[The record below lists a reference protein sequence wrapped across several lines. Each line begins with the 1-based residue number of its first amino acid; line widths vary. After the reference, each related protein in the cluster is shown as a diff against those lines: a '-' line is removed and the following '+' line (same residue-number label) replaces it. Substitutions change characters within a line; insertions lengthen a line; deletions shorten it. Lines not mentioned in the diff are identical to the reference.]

1 MPSSHNGTYF
11 LKGCNGISHRV
22 NTTFGYLDKYHSSG
36 FVQSP
41 NYPSNYDNNL
51 LCRWFIRV
59 APGYRIHL
67 TVREEDVDH
76 EAHAGGLGD
85 ELRVKDETSD
95 KSSSDFSAP
104 WSFLSKGSLVR
115 LLFVTDSANTGK
127 GFNLNYIRGWWYFFR
142 GWKI

>member
-1 MPSSHNGTYF
+1 MPSTHNGTYF
-11 LKGCNGISHRV
+11 LKGCNGILHPV

-51 LCRWFIRV
+51 VCRWLIRV

-67 TVREEDVDH
+67 TVKKEDVDH

-85 ELRVKDETSD
+85 ELRVEDETSD

-127 GFNLNYIRGWWYFFR
+127 GFNLTYIRGWWYFFR